1 MDVSEAAQTVTT
13 EYNGW
18 SNRETWI
25 VNLWMTGDQ
34 SYYEQLC
41 EITSSHN
48 NLDDQAEV
56 LEDWIRFEYDGEYS
70 SIWADLINNS
80 LAAVNWCEIVEKN
93 QE

>member
-1 MDVSEAAQTVTT
+1 MNATEATQTIATD
-13 EYNGW
+13 YNGW

-34 SYYEQLC
+34 GYYEQLF
-41 EITSSHN
+41 EIISSHDS
-48 NLDDQAEV
+48 LDDQAET
-56 LEDWIRFEYDGEYS
+56 LEDWVRFEYSGEYS

-80 LAAVNWCEIVEKN
+80 LAEVDWYEIVKMN